1 MRLIGCLLLCSLVVL
16 ATQAPSCISLNPFLP
31 EIEKKMRGT
40 VLQSSP
46 KFAESPKKCGYEW
59 SKHKTCCSYDML
71 MRYVIQDR
79 SDTEKYAKEIGDNLR
94 SLKEEYNRFKS
105 IMESASKIEGI
116 MKNTNLKGLVSLIK
130 FFNSPESADITFW
143 LSNFGGAELTE
154 AKAKPCI
161 EEIKSIR
168 SGSVCSICSGR
179 SSIWFDGP
187 KAKFS
192 QTYCKPFL
200 NRCKDSISFLRNY
213 GERVKILFQKLL
225 SVDLGAL
232 QVNSKD
238 KTISEQGEK
247 MIKVITKL
255 SQMQALNLLNDYLI
269 NPDNN
274 KASASLCDSIVTLVH
289 DPFITVTLKMCI
301 HTVDYLRTWNKLA
314 MYLGEKHITTSNN
327 WNLKPRVLQGA
338 NLSPFGL
345 EGDVK
350 VLNVEAKVDSSYSS
364 VFGAPGTSKNENSI
378 HIRTIPLN
386 LTEAF
391 P

>member
-1 MRLIGCLLLCSLVVL
+1 
-16 ATQAPSCISLNPFLP
+16 
-31 EIEKKMRGT
+31 
-40 VLQSSP
+40 
-46 KFAESPKKCGYEW
+46 
-59 SKHKTCCSYDML
+59 
-71 MRYVIQDR
+71 
-79 SDTEKYAKEIGDNLR
+79 
-94 SLKEEYNRFKS
+94 
-105 IMESASKIEGI
+105 MESASKIEGI
-116 MKNTNLKGLVSLIK
+116 MKNTNLQGLVSLIK

-143 LSNFGGAELTE
+143 LSNFGGIEMTE
-154 AKAKPCI
+154 AKTKPCI

-168 SGSVCSICSGR
+168 TGSVCSICSGR

-192 QTYCKPFL
+192 QKYCKPFL
-200 NRCKDSISFLRNY
+200 NLCKDSILFLGEY
-213 GERVKILFQKLL
+213 GERVKSLFQKLQ
-225 SVDLGAL
+225 SAELGSL

-247 MIKVITKL
+247 MAKLITNLNQIK
-255 SQMQALNLLNDYLI
+255 ALDLVKDYL
-269 NPDNN
+269 NNTGDN
-274 KASASLCDSIVTLVH
+274 KISARLCDSIVTLVH
-289 DPFITVTLKMCI
+289 DPFITVTLKMSI
-301 HTVDYLRTWNKLA
+301 HTVDYLSTWNKLA

-327 WNLKPRVLQGA
+327 WKQKPRVLQGA

-364 VFGAPGTSKNENSI
+364 VFGATGTSKNENSI